1 MHCPLRSLVIA
12 SLIGAM
18 GAGAMPAQSRPTY
31 PARDPHTAGY
41 VKATELPDGSNAPS
55 DRDGNFILGPTHTP
69 APEMVVHEGV
79 PHGTVSSFTMSSADS
94 KLYPGIAREPH
105 TFGTPDP
112 HNPAKLIVKIGRAHV

>member
-41 VKATELPDGSNAPS
+41 VKATELPDGLNAPA
-55 DRDGNFILGPTHTP
+55 DKDGNFIVGPTYTP
-69 APEMVVHEGV
+69 APEMAPKEGV
-79 PHGTVSSFTMSSADS
+79 PQGTVIEFTMSSAES
-94 KLYPGIAREPH
+94 KLYPGIAREAH
-105 TFGTPDP
+105 TFGT
-112 HNPAKLIVKIGRAHV
+112 